1 MHFCLSSLLLLWD
14 LNFSSIKIIFLG
26 IAIGQQHL
34 IWQEHELDDESSL
47 HDYGVPSGGTL
58 RLVLGMRGGPINTR
72 RVPVE
77 PPSWADEAGQSVAD
91 FMWPSASNKQVC
103 LSSLDCNTSFKSVLS
118 DFLLSYL
125 SFLMIYLIARFFFNF
140 EINFLD
146 LHNIANL
153 VLSNMLCTLV

>member
-1 MHFCLSSLLLLWD
+1 MFTKNGISALHFCLISLLPLWD
-14 LNFSSIKIIFLG
+14 LNFSSIKIFLG

-77 PPSWADEAGQSVAD
+77 PPSWSDEAGQSVAD

-103 LSSLDCNTSFKSVLS
+103 VFLHWIAIPHLSRCSVIFS
-118 DFLLSYL
+118 
-125 SFLMIYLIARFFFNF
+125 
-140 EINFLD
+140 
-146 LHNIANL
+146 
-153 VLSNMLCTLV
+153 